1 MLLGNKLD
9 YVLIDSSRRKVQK
22 EEAIQYANNNGIL
35 FKEVSAFENSMIE
48 DAFEK
53 LIETIYIQKQ
63 QVIKPEELSDLSI
76 NFSQIS

>member
-35 FKEVSAFENSMIE
+35 FKEVSAFDNFMIE

-53 LIETIYIQKQ
+53 LIEAIYIQKQ